1 MQNRVTT
8 ALLTIL
14 FTSLVYA
21 DTEQK
26 TENKTENKTNHLI
39 EDFAQQ
45 WGLAAIKIPAQQ
57 GTPSVQEWSGNIL
70 TQPLNNSNINNTEF
84 QKIIFTD
91 QLVNSINAA
100 YHFGR
105 FHAKTG
111 LLSQSSDVLDSGKF
125 YLQGSFSVYIKD
137 KFDLALT
144 AKFEATDSPYINT
157 YNNEL
162 IPSLE
167 PQNVFDYNAKQATI
181 GIMSTYSINKQW
193 TLLGAFTTT
202 TFDKSQLNEKL
213 IDINNTHMALI
224 GTTYSF

>member
-1 MQNRVTT
+1 MQKRVNT
-8 ALLTIL
+8 ALLIMF

-26 TENKTENKTNHLI
+26 IENKTNHLI
-39 EDFAQQ
+39 EDVYQQ
-45 WGLAAIKIPAQQ
+45 WGLAAIKIPAHATTPLTQQ
-57 GTPSVQEWSGNIL
+57 WTGHIL
-70 TQPLNNSNINNTEF
+70 TQPPSITNIKPIEV
-84 QKIIFTD
+84 QQIIYKE

-100 YHFGR
+100 YHYGR

-111 LLSQSSDVLDSGKF
+111 LSQSSDVLDSDKF
-125 YLQGSFSVYIKD
+125 YFQGSFSVFTKD

-144 AKFEATDSPYINT
+144 AKFVAIDSPYINT
-157 YNNEL
+157 YTTEA
-162 IPSLE
+162 IPVFE
-167 PQNVFDYNAKQATI
+167 PKTAFDYHAKQATI

-193 TLLGAFTTT
+193 TLLGTFTAT
-202 TFDKSQLNEKL
+202 TFDKSSRNEKL